1 MPFDEANAGRLFV
14 EKVKIGS
21 ISKLATIS
29 QIKQRRSK
37 YA

>member
-1 MPFDEANAGRLFV
+1 V